1 MNDGFHFLDI
11 IFFAM
16 VAAFL
21 VLRLRSVLGRRTGA
35 EPPPEK
41 WGAPKSDAGAAVI
54 DLASRRRSAVEPP
67 DESPVGRGLAA
78 IRAADRS
85 FDLDGF
91 LGGGRAAFEMIVGA
105 FAAGDKAVL
114 QPLLAP
120 EVYRHFADD
129 IDIRQR
135 NGETLATELVGIRS
149 VELVEARLDGSFA
162 SLMLRI
168 VSEQVN
174 VLHDHDGHVVEGD
187 AERVIDVIDEW
198 TFRRDTR
205 SNDPNWA
212 LAATRTPEE

>member
-35 EPPPEK
+35 EPPPAQRQGPE
-41 WGAPKSDAGAAVI
+41 GDAGASVI
-54 DLASRRRSAVEPP
+54 DLAARRRSVAEPP
-67 DESPVGRGLAA
+67 PESPVGQGLAM
-78 IRAADRS
+78 IRAVDRD

-91 LGGGRAAFEMIVGA
+91 LGGGRAAFEMIVAA
-105 FAAGDKAVL
+105 FAAADKAML

-120 EVYRHFADD
+120 EVFRHFAEA
-129 IDIRQR
+129 IDGRAR
-135 NGETLATELVGIRS
+135 NGETLSTELVNIRS
-149 VELVEARLDGSFA
+149 VQLVEARLDGSFA
-162 SLMLRI
+162 SLTLRI

-174 VLHDHDGHVVEGD
+174 VLRDHEGNVVEGNAD
-187 AERVIDVIDEW
+187 RVIDVIDEW

-205 SNDPNWA
+205 SSDPNWV
-212 LAATRTPEE
+212 LAATRTPED